1 MWPLQHVG
9 SALTELNSRI
19 EETRRKYRD
28 QVHTNSS
35 SQNPVELPAKIAS
48 EGGPRTLED
57 MDFGNGGRSGTSSG
71 SEIEKESFS
80 VVVHDGI
87 PTPAPKPIIS
97 TNVTTPQE
105 ATAGTHKYNLK

>member
-19 EETRRKYRD
+19 EETRRKYRE
-28 QVHTNSS
+28 QVDIISS
-35 SQNPVELPAKIAS
+35 SQNPVDLPAKIAS
-48 EGGPRTLED
+48 EGGPSILED
-57 MDFGNGGRSGTSSG
+57 MDFGTDGRKGTSSG
-71 SEIEKESFS
+71 NEIERESFS

-97 TNVTTPQE
+97 TKVTTPQE